1 MSKKEISILAVL
13 ATLIAAAVI
22 AVVAVRANRQPET
35 VIGQFTPPPFA
46 SEPCVGTPDPAQVEN
61 LPYGTLTL
69 KEGIAVSMVSDVAVN
84 EQGSAEV
91 WFTSHPNNTAWVML
105 RLMDEKGN
113 VLAESGLLKPGQYIR
128 ALQLDV
134 IPKRSG
140 LIVAR
145 ILTYEPETYFSL
157 GSANA
162 QVMLNVAK

>member
-13 ATLIAAAVI
+13 AALIVAAVI
-22 AVVAVRANRQPET
+22 TVVVVRANRQPET

-46 SEPCVGTPDPAQVEN
+46 SDPSEGTPAPAEVEG
-61 LPYGTLTL
+61 LPYGTLSL
-69 KEGIAVSMVSDVAVN
+69 SEKAVVSMVSDLIVD
-84 EQGSAEV
+84 ELGQAEV
-91 WFTSHPNNTAWVML
+91 WFTSHPDNTAWVML
-105 RLMDEKGN
+105 RLTDTEGN

-134 IPKRSG
+134 VPKNSG

-145 ILTYEPETYFSL
+145 ILTYEPETYYSL

-162 QVMLNVAK
+162 QVKLIVP